1 MKIESDHSGIVLPTY
16 FSRLSLLLA
25 CIGFVAVAN
34 PIRAED
40 WAQWRGPNCSG
51 VSTSKKRLPVTFSA
65 TENVKWS
72 AEIGDGICSP
82 CVAAGR
88 VFVTSML
95 PEKAEKAGDE
105 KPTQFNVFCFDAES
119 GAKLWQK
126 NYSAGEKRLPT
137 IHKTNS
143 YASATPAA
151 DAERV
156 YVYFTRIG
164 LVALDAK
171 TGEQVW
177 QQKIPE
183 PFFVFDWGPGMSP
196 VLFHDK
202 LFFCQDDDLTPALY
216 CLDKKT
222 GKILWTDPRTDF
234 AVSYSHPIVCETP
247 EGPELVVAGTG
258 KLLGYDLE
266 TGKRKW
272 AAEVFCRN
280 IKTTPLT
287 QNGIVYLSV
296 ESLGIAYQW
305 RATADANG
313 DGKITREEI
322 IASRT
327 DKADGIP
334 DAFWKKFE
342 RGDKNKDDV
351 LEGDEI
357 DAAFLDP
364 TNKGGL
370 LASEV
375 QARAGNEKD
384 WKKFDADLQFDAV
397 IQAVRGGGKGDVSKT
412 HTLWKHKTKGADHLV
427 SPLVADGRMVLV
439 KSNGLVSAYEIGEGK
454 PLWVRKRIDNASTY
468 LAAPVYGDGKVYVAA
483 ENGKIVVMVANG
495 AEFQDPLAINDMGES
510 SVGTPAIVDGRLYL
524 RTRNHLYCV
533 EDAKE
538 RTARR

>member
-1 MKIESDHSGIVLPTY
+1 M
-16 FSRLSLLLA
+16 FSEFCHDSVPLLA
-25 CIGFVAVAN
+25 RCLQAFRSATTICAVLAAWVWTDVV
-34 PIRAED
+34 RAED
-40 WAQWRGPNCSG
+40 WPQWRGVNCSG
-51 VSTSKKRLPVTFSA
+51 VSTSKAKLPVTFSS

-88 VFVTSML
+88 VFVTSMR
-95 PEKAEKAGDE
+95 PEKDGEKSL
-105 KPTQFNVFCFDAES
+105 TQFTVFCFDAKS
-119 GAKLWQK
+119 GEKLWEK
-126 NYSAGEKRLPT
+126 SYSAGEKPLPT
-137 IHKTNS
+137 IHETNS

-151 DAERV
+151 DADRV

-171 TGEQVW
+171 NGKEVW

-183 PFFVFDWGPGMSP
+183 PFFVFDWGPGISP
-196 VLFHDK
+196 VLYQDK

-216 CLDKKT
+216 CIDKKS

-234 AVSYSHPIVCETP
+234 AVSYSHPVVCQTP
-247 EGPELVVAGTG
+247 AGPELVVAGTG
-258 KLLGYDLE
+258 KLLGYDIK

-287 QNGIVYLSV
+287 QDGIVYLSV
-296 ESLGIAYQW
+296 ESQGISYQW
-305 RATADANG
+305 LATADANG

-322 IASRT
+322 IASRK

-342 RGDKNKDDV
+342 RGDKNKDGV
-351 LEGDEI
+351 LEGEEI
-357 DAAFLDP
+357 DEAFLDP
-364 TNKGGL
+364 SNKGGL

-375 QARAGNEKD
+375 QHRAGKEKD
-384 WKKFDADLQFDAV
+384 WKKFDDDQQREAS

-412 HTLWKHKTKGADHLV
+412 HTVWKHKSKAVDHLV

-439 KSNGLVSAYEIGEGK
+439 KSNGFVSAYNIKAGE
-454 PLWVRKRIDNASTY
+454 PLFVRKRIENTSTY
-468 LAAPVYGDGKVYVAA
+468 LAAPIYGDGKVYAAA
-483 ENGKIVVMVANG
+483 ENGKIVVLPNG
-495 AEFQDPLAINDMGES
+495 DEFAEPLAINDMGES
-510 SVGTPAIVDGRLYL
+510 CINTPAIADGRLFI

-533 EDAKE
+533 GVGE
-538 RTARR
+538 